1 MAPRLHFA
9 VVSASPSE
17 TNNFYIHLHPSTPP
31 LTFYTPNMDD
41 PSGQALS
48 PSAAA
53 DHPRIH
59 LYAEHLQNIR
69 TLSIQASLAT
79 FSNTETKATLSADGS
94 QLSLSHEGETAT
106 IQLPITVPGGHNDAT
121 LTIPSAPSKELTFRL
136 SLSEKPGSNLLG
148 ERPPASSETIVPWM
162 SSHLSASA
170 EISCANCQ
178 TVLIPRGTVTQWKD
192 LPSEG
197 WAEMMDFWHC
207 HKPDVPHDHHHR
219 DAHGG
224 NGSAGRGIGANSKL
238 AVERGVGLVG
248 PLEILFAKEDTRNIK
263 VSSTH
268 LTSSHENT
276 LLCTKC
282 NANLGNVDTN
292 THAHRLGKPSLCIS
306 ENPASAPI
314 SHAMELWLSCHLLT
328 SADAQG
334 VRKFQVF
341 YSRHGTEDP
350 RGSRTTHTAALQ
362 IWLFATDLVI
372 SSSSSDSQTPEPLP
386 VLKIFYKR
394 VEIPAEE
401 STGRLD
407 AQALSEGELE
417 LPPHEWELLN
427 DLLEGSKGLLPG
439 RARGF
444 QDWRVGVLRRF
455 TWDGMEATGGGGRGG
470 G

>member
-1 MAPRLHFA
+1 
-9 VVSASPSE
+9 
-17 TNNFYIHLHPSTPP
+17 
-31 LTFYTPNMDD
+31 MDD
-41 PSGQALS
+41 PNGQTS
-48 PSAAA
+48 SSSAAA

-106 IQLPITVPGGHNDAT
+106 IQLPITVPGGHNDAA

-148 ERPPASSETIVPWM
+148 ERPASSETIIPWM

-207 HKPDVPHDHHHR
+207 HKPDIPHDHGHH
-219 DAHGG
+219 DAHGL

-248 PLEILFAKEDTRNIK
+248 PLEILFAREDTRGIK

-276 LLCTKC
+276 LLCINC
-282 NANLGNVDTN
+282 NTNLGNVDTN
-292 THAHRLGKPSLCIS
+292 TQAHRLGKPSLSIS
-306 ENPASAPI
+306 DTATSAPT

-328 SADAQG
+328 AADAQG
-334 VRKFQVF
+334 VRKFKV
-341 YSRHGTEDP
+341 YGHGTTEDP
-350 RGSRTTHTAALQ
+350 QSRTHTALQ

-372 SSSSSDSQTPEPLP
+372 SSSASQTPEPLP
-386 VLKIFYKR
+386 VLKILYKQIN
-394 VEIPAEE
+394 VPAEE

-417 LPPHEWELLN
+417 LPPHEWEFLN
-427 DLLEGSKGLLPG
+427 DLLEG
-439 RARGF
+439 
-444 QDWRVGVLRRF
+444 
-455 TWDGMEATGGGGRGG
+455 
-470 G
+470 

>member
-1 MAPRLHFA
+1 
-9 VVSASPSE
+9 
-17 TNNFYIHLHPSTPP
+17 
-31 LTFYTPNMDD
+31 MDD
-41 PSGQALS
+41 PSGQVSS

-53 DHPRIH
+53 DRPRIH

-224 NGSAGRGIGANSKL
+224 NGSAGRGIGANSQL

-248 PLEILFAKEDTRNIK
+248 PLELLFAKEDTRSIK

-276 LLCTKC
+276 LLCTNC
-282 NANLGNVDTN
+282 TTNLGNVDTN
-292 THAHRLGKPSLCIS
+292 TQAHRLGKPSLSIS
-306 ENPASAPI
+306 DTPASAPI
-314 SHAMELWLSCHLLT
+314 SHAKELWLSCHLLT

-334 VRKFQVF
+334 VRKFKV
-341 YSRHGTEDP
+341 YR
-350 RGSRTTHTAALQ
+350 HTATAAAASSSSEEEEEEEEKEEKEAQCPSLTALQ
-362 IWLFATDLVI
+362 IWLFATDLMI
-372 SSSSSDSQTPEPLP
+372 SSSASQTPEPLP
-386 VLKIFYKR
+386 VLKIFYKQIN
-394 VEIPAEE
+394 VPAEE

-417 LPPHEWELLN
+417 LPRHEWELLN
-427 DLLEGSKGLLPG
+427 DLLERSAGLLPA

-444 QDWRVGVLRRF
+444 QDWKVGVLRRF
-455 TWDGMEATGGGGRGG
+455 GRDGV
-470 G
+470 

>member
-1 MAPRLHFA
+1 
-9 VVSASPSE
+9 
-17 TNNFYIHLHPSTPP
+17 
-31 LTFYTPNMDD
+31 MDD
-41 PSGQALS
+41 PSGQASS
-48 PSAAA
+48 PSVTT

-148 ERPPASSETIVPWM
+148 ERPLAGSETIVPWM

-178 TVLIPRGTVTQWKD
+178 TVLIPRGAVTQWKD

-207 HKPDVPHDHHHR
+207 HKPDVPHDHHHHH

-224 NGSAGRGIGANSKL
+224 NGSAGRGIGANSQL

-276 LLCTKC
+276 LLCTTC
-282 NANLGNVDTN
+282 NTTLGNVDTN
-292 THAHRLGKPSLCIS
+292 TQAHRLGKPSLSIS
-306 ENPASAPI
+306 DTPASAPI

-328 SADAQG
+328 AADAQG
-334 VRKFQVF
+334 VRKFKV
-341 YSRHGTEDP
+341 YRHGTEDP

-372 SSSSSDSQTPEPLP
+372 SSSSSSASQTPEPLP

-394 VEIPAEE
+394 VDIAAEE

-417 LPPHEWELLN
+417 LPRHEWELLN
-427 DLLEGSKGLLPG
+427 DLLEGSAELLPA

-444 QDWRVGVLRRF
+444 QEWRVLPLAML
-455 TWDGMEATGGGGRGG
+455 TEHAQDSDGQPDD
-470 G
+470 

>member
-1 MAPRLHFA
+1 
-9 VVSASPSE
+9 
-17 TNNFYIHLHPSTPP
+17 
-31 LTFYTPNMDD
+31 MDD
-41 PSGQALS
+41 PSGQASS
-48 PSAAA
+48 PSVTT

-148 ERPPASSETIVPWM
+148 ERPPAGSETIVPWM

-170 EISCANCQ
+170 EISCANCR

-219 DAHGG
+219 DAHGV

-248 PLEILFAKEDTRNIK
+248 PLELLFAKKDTRCIK

-276 LLCTKC
+276 LLCTNC
-282 NANLGNVDTN
+282 NTNLGNVDTN
-292 THAHRLGKPSLCIS
+292 TQAHRLGKPSLSIS
-306 ENPASAPI
+306 ETPDSAPI

-334 VRKFQVF
+334 VRKFKV
-341 YSRHGTEDP
+341 YGHGTTEEP
-350 RGSRTTHTAALQ
+350 RSPTITALQ

-372 SSSSSDSQTPEPLP
+372 SSSSSAAASPMPEPLP
-386 VLKIFYKR
+386 VLKIFYKQIN
-394 VEIPAEE
+394 VPAEE

-417 LPPHEWELLN
+417 LPPHEWELLD
-427 DLLEGSKGLLPG
+427 DLLERSAGLLPA

-444 QDWRVGVLRRF
+444 QEWRVGVLRRF
-455 TWDGMEATGGGGRGG
+455 TREGPEGTGGGVWV
-470 G
+470 

>member
-1 MAPRLHFA
+1 MARKIWEEYCSQSVSCNPSLPTSHSSHFHMAPRLHFA
-9 VVSASPSE
+9 PSFPLLQPKL
-17 TNNFYIHLHPSTPP
+17 TTSTSTFISHTPP
-31 LTFYTPNMDD
+31 LTLYTFNMDD
-41 PSGQALS
+41 PSGQASS
-48 PSAAA
+48 PSVTT

-148 ERPPASSETIVPWM
+148 ERPLAGSETIVPWM

-178 TVLIPRGTVTQWKD
+178 TVLIPRGAVTQWKD

-207 HKPDVPHDHHHR
+207 HKPDVPHDHHHHH

-224 NGSAGRGIGANSKL
+224 NGSAGRGIGANSQL

-263 VSSTH
+263 VG
-268 LTSSHENT
+268 
-276 LLCTKC
+276 CFFFY
-282 NANLGNVDTN
+282 
-292 THAHRLGKPSLCIS
+292 
-306 ENPASAPI
+306 
-314 SHAMELWLSCHLLT
+314 LSI
-328 SADAQG
+328 
-334 VRKFQVF
+334 
-341 YSRHGTEDP
+341 YSRT
-350 RGSRTTHTAALQ
+350 
-362 IWLFATDLVI
+362 
-372 SSSSSDSQTPEPLP
+372 
-386 VLKIFYKR
+386 
-394 VEIPAEE
+394 
-401 STGRLD
+401 
-407 AQALSEGELE
+407 
-417 LPPHEWELLN
+417 
-427 DLLEGSKGLLPG
+427 
-439 RARGF
+439 
-444 QDWRVGVLRRF
+444 
-455 TWDGMEATGGGGRGG
+455 
-470 G
+470 

>member
-1 MAPRLHFA
+1 
-9 VVSASPSE
+9 
-17 TNNFYIHLHPSTPP
+17 
-31 LTFYTPNMDD
+31 MDD
-41 PSGQALS
+41 PNGQ
-48 PSAAA
+48 PSSSAAAA

-121 LTIPSAPSKELTFRL
+121 LTIPSAPSKELTFRV

-148 ERPPASSETIVPWM
+148 ERPASSETIIPWM
-162 SSHLSASA
+162 SSHLSTSA
-170 EISCANCQ
+170 EISCANCR

-207 HKPDVPHDHHHR
+207 HKPDVPHDHDHHH
-219 DAHGG
+219 DVHGG

-248 PLEILFAKEDTRNIK
+248 PLELLFAKEDTRSIK

-268 LTSSHENT
+268 LTSTHENT
-276 LLCTKC
+276 LLCINC
-282 NANLGNVDTN
+282 NTNLGNVDTN
-292 THAHRLGKPSLCIS
+292 TQAHRLGKPSLSIS
-306 ENPASAPI
+306 DTPTSAPV
-314 SHAMELWLSCHLLT
+314 SHAMEFWLSCHLLT

-334 VRKFQVF
+334 VRKFKV
-341 YSRHGTEDP
+341 YSHGTEDP
-350 RGSRTTHTAALQ
+350 RSRPHTALQ

-372 SSSSSDSQTPEPLP
+372 SSSASQTPEPLP
-386 VLKIFYKR
+386 VLKILYKQIN
-394 VEIPAEE
+394 VPAEE

-417 LPPHEWELLN
+417 LPPHEWEFLN
-427 DLLEGSKGLLPG
+427 DLLEGSAELLPA

-444 QDWRVGVLRRF
+444 QDWRIGVLRRF
-455 TWDGMEATGGGGRGG
+455 TRDGVESE
-470 G
+470 